1 MERKP
6 RRRWRKLH
14 KPQLPEEICG
24 RTSKDWNINYET
36 SKDIKSDRDV

>member
-1 MERKP
+1 MKRKP
-6 RRRWRKLH
+6 CIRQRKLH

-24 RTSKDWNINYET
+24 RTSKDWKIYDET